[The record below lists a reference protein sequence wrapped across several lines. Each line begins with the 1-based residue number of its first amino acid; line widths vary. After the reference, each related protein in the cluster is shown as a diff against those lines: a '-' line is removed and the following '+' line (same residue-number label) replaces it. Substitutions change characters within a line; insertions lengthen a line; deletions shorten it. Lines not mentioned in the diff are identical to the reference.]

1 MMDDVD
7 TAAPGCED
15 HGRATSA
22 DDRTTDAWTRW
33 VVGWQVA
40 FWLMLGIAALQL
52 ALAAPGQS
60 AARTATAAAALA
72 ALAVAYVPV
81 RRGPGPTS
89 PVLGLVYLSVAVVA
103 VGITCWL
110 IPGLAILLFIIYPQ
124 VWVYC
129 ESLRVGV
136 AFSVAVT
143 LSAAAGFMADS
154 GWGDESLRQVAPD
167 MLVSL
172 LFSLLLGLWIS
183 RIINQSHD
191 RGELIA
197 QLEATRSQLA
207 TAHHAQGV
215 MAERERVARE
225 IHDTLAQGF
234 TSVVM
239 LSQVAAEDVDRD
251 PAAARR
257 RLEAIEA
264 VARENLAEARALVAA
279 FSPVGLDGTT
289 LPDAVRRLTE
299 RFGDETGLS
308 VDLNQVG
315 DFSGLGREQEVVV
328 LRAAQEALT
337 NVRRH
342 ARARQV
348 TVLLVAD
355 EIGVRVEVR
364 DDGVGFAPVAS
375 EAELGYGLAGMRG
388 RVREVGGDLDVA
400 SAPGRGTRVTVRVPL
415 HPPTVTP
422 APAGGPA

>member
-7 TAAPGCED
+7 AATPGSSD
-15 HGRATSA
+15 TGRVTSA
-22 DDRTTDAWTRW
+22 DGRTTDAWTRW

-52 ALAAPGQS
+52 VLALPENS
-60 AARTATAAAALA
+60 AARTAGAAAALA
-72 ALAVAYVPV
+72 ALAAAYVPV

-89 PVLGLVYLSVAVVA
+89 QALGLLYLSVAVVV
-103 VGITCWL
+103 VGVTCWL
-110 IPGLAILLFIIYPQ
+110 IPGLAILLFIVYPQ

-129 ESLRVGV
+129 ETLRVGV

-143 LSAAAGFMADS
+143 VSAAGGFVAAAGWGRDS
-154 GWGDESLRQVAPD
+154 LWEVVPS

-183 RIINQSHD
+183 RIIDQSHD

-197 QLEATRSQLA
+197 QLEATRSELA

-215 MAERERVARE
+215 MAERERMARE

-239 LSQVAAEDVDRD
+239 LSQVAAEDVARD
-251 PAAARR
+251 PDAARR
-257 RLEAIEA
+257 CLETIEA

-299 RFGDETGLS
+299 RFGEETGLS
-308 VDLNQVG
+308 VDLNQIG

-342 ARARQV
+342 ARAQQV
-348 TVLLVAD
+348 AVLLVAD
-355 EIGVRVEVR
+355 ELGVRVEVR
-364 DDGVGFAPVAS
+364 DDGVGFAPADG
-375 EAELGYGLAGMRG
+375 EAERGFGLAGMRG

-400 SAPGRGTRVTVRVPL
+400 SAPGRGTRVTVRIPL
-415 HPPTVTP
+415 RPPAALP